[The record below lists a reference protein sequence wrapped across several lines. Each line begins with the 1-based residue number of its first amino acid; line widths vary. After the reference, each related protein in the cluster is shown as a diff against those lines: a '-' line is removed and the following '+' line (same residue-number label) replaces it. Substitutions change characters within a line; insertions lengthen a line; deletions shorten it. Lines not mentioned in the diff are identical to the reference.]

1 MNKIILELLKYG
13 FMLEL
18 SFNKES
24 KMCEYRLNGFYKSS
38 GITLWVGDGDNLVA
52 IDRNKEVHFI
62 DSFRELVL
70 LNYQWWQSSK
80 DRYEGWAVPEAEWL
94 PFLLAD
100 GLVKEETNIV
110 KTYK

>member
-1 MNKIILELLKYG
+1 MNKIILEILKYG

-18 SFNKES
+18 TYDTIHKH
-24 KMCEYRLNGFYKSS
+24 CQYRLNGFYKSS
-38 GITLWVGDGDNLVA
+38 GIRLWVSDDDLLFAV
-52 IDRNKEVHFI
+52 DRNNYEHQI
-62 DSFRELVL
+62 ESFRDLVH

-80 DRYEGWAVPEAEWL
+80 DRYEGWAVPEADWL

-100 GLVKEETNIV
+100 GLVVEETKTV